1 MILPQKLQELQSQNE
16 AHQREDSSSQQSNM
30 QIKAKLDRTLEA
42 LQIAG
47 SNAANARAEA
57 DASNAR
63 AESLSGQLNDLQSA
77 IEETKRGMEVV
88 RSEHDEVSRAARSI
102 EGRLIRVEGE
112 LTRATRAKN
121 DAVEARDILKSR
133 AEKAEKL
140 ARELQN
146 TVDDSH
152 DEIRLLK
159 KDLLELEELEKVRS
173 DRTQRIESEFQEARA
188 GLIEATSAA
197 AEAESTVTSLRSVVE
212 ELRRENETLHEQL
225 DANRDR
231 NSKDRSKHNEALTQ
245 AEREAQKWKLK
256 CEEADE
262 ESRKLINDKA
272 SGESSGEEVNS
283 HPFCDDRLTYFVFFT
298 NSSSVEKQVEQ
309 LKSRIAAMERRLND
323 SGKNF
328 TRSEKTSVAASSS
341 AVTPHS
347 SADLNSSKD
356 IDPSS
361 ANLGFINSFGA
372 KDASVVSE
380 ESKKR
385 KYVAELPRRE
395 EPSSKP
401 APNSSSRQL
410 TYSFQQKENNFTV
423 NQDQLQ
429 RNESFYGAGGGGQ
442 RKVARTNKC
451 CLCSKEG
458 GMLLSCQCDGVCCNK
473 RAHALCVGKFRSGK
487 KNDSKTIL
495 CGEA

>member
-1 MILPQKLQELQSQNE
+1 MILPQKLQELQSQIE
-16 AHQREDSSSQQSNM
+16 VHQREDSSSQQSNM

-88 RSEHDEVSRAARSI
+88 RSEHDEVSRAARSV

-283 HPFCDDRLTYFVFFT
+283 L
-298 NSSSVEKQVEQ
+298 
-309 LKSRIAAMERRLND
+309 
-323 SGKNF
+323 
-328 TRSEKTSVAASSS
+328 
-341 AVTPHS
+341 
-347 SADLNSSKD
+347 
-356 IDPSS
+356 
-361 ANLGFINSFGA
+361 SF
-372 KDASVVSE
+372 
-380 ESKKR
+380 
-385 KYVAELPRRE
+385 L
-395 EPSSKP
+395 
-401 APNSSSRQL
+401 
-410 TYSFQQKENNFTV
+410 
-423 NQDQLQ
+423 
-429 RNESFYGAGGGGQ
+429 
-442 RKVARTNKC
+442 
-451 CLCSKEG
+451 
-458 GMLLSCQCDGVCCNK
+458 
-473 RAHALCVGKFRSGK
+473 
-487 KNDSKTIL
+487 
-495 CGEA
+495 